1 MRIVTVMVTVS
12 YGSMKVKVMA
22 RQDEYR
28 RSGVDYEVLDQV
40 KREAI
45 SLAAATAPLL
55 AASGGTESRESRG
68 SSAYVFDLS
77 GITLAL
83 VVEGLGTKSI
93 IASEYLDATD
103 ISRFA
108 DIARDAVAAIVND
121 VISVGAVPLVV
132 TAYFATGDA
141 SWYGHRQRS
150 LDLLSG
156 WRAACEEAG
165 AVWGGGESPALPG
178 IVAADALELA
188 GSAIG
193 RVPEGR
199 RPVFGND
206 IAAGDKIVL
215 LASSGL
221 HANGASLA
229 RRIASQQSAG
239 WLSKLPSGRTLGDAL
254 LDPTILYAS
263 FVRELLTSAVVP
275 RFLNGITGHGFLK
288 IMRAGVA
295 ARYEITEL
303 PEVPEVLQFLV
314 NASGMTP
321 SEAYSTLNMGAGY
334 VVIIAPEDVDAT
346 VQVARH
352 TGHIAVVA
360 GEVTEGPR
368 SLVIQSLG
376 IEYRDDD
383 LQLG

>member
-1 MRIVTVMVTVS
+1 
-12 YGSMKVKVMA
+12 MA
-22 RQDEYR
+22 SQNEYR
-28 RSGVDYEVLDQV
+28 RSGVDYEVLDEV

-55 AASGGTESRESRG
+55 AAAGGTEIRESRG
-68 SSAYVFDLS
+68 SSAYVFEVG

-93 IASEYLDATD
+93 IASEYQDLTGVG
-103 ISRFA
+103 RFA

-141 SWYGHRQRS
+141 AWYGDRQRS
-150 LDLLSG
+150 LDLLTG

-165 AVWGGGESPALPG
+165 ATWGGGESPALPG

-188 GSAIG
+188 GSAVG
-193 RVPEGR
+193 RVPAGR
-199 RPVFGND
+199 RPVLGTD
-206 IAAGDKIVL
+206 IVAGDKIVL

-229 RRIASQQSAG
+229 RRIAGELPEG
-239 WLSKLPSGRTLGDAL
+239 WLMKLPNGRTLGEAL
-254 LDPTILYAS
+254 LDPTLLYAS
-263 FVRELLTSAVVP
+263 FVRELLGTAVVP
-275 RFLNGITGHGFLK
+275 KFLNGITGHGFLK
-288 IMRAGVA
+288 IMRAPVA
-295 ARYEITEL
+295 ARYEITQV
-303 PEVPEVLQFLV
+303 PAVPEVLQFLV
-314 NASGMTP
+314 TAAGMGR
-321 SEAYSTLNMGAGY
+321 SEAYRTLNMGAGY
-334 VVIIAPEDVDAT
+334 VVIVAADDADET
-346 VQVARH
+346 VQVARR
-352 TGHIAVVA
+352 TGHEAIVA

-368 SLVIQSLG
+368 SLVIPSLG